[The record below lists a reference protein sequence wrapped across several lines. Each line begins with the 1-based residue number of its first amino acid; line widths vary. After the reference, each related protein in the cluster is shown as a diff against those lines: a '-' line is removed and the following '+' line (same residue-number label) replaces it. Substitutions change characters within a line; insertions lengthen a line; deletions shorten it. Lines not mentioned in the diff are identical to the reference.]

1 MLTNDFKAIDKRV
14 SLIEAK
20 SQQSSAHKRYHDK
33 IRNLDR
39 SRDLAVSQ
47 ASTGMSTMIQ
57 EDLNDSSMR
66 TISPR
71 LPDLSDIKGR

>member
-57 EDLNDSSMR
+57 EDINDSMR

>member
-20 SQQSSAHKRYHDK
+20 SKQSSAHKRYHDK

-57 EDLNDSSMR
+57 EDLNDSMR

>member
-57 EDLNDSSMR
+57 EDLNDSMR